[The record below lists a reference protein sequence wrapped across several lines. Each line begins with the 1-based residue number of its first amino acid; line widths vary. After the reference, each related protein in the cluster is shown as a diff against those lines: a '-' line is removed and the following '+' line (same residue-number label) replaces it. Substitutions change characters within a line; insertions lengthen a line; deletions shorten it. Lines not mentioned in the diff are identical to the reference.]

1 MFIIYSTLHSN
12 PFYNFPFFRERVLW
26 AIYCVNLFCITIT
39 RKMPVT
45 FSRRTLKIET
55 NRSFSRKNTFKIHEE
70 TK

>member
-1 MFIIYSTLHSN
+1 MFIIYSTLHSI

-45 FSRRTLKIET
+45 FFQDGR
-55 NRSFSRKNTFKIHEE
+55 
-70 TK
+70 

>member
-1 MFIIYSTLHSN
+1 MFIIYSTLHSI